1 MKRATVLFALLATF
15 VLPSAALATVKKE
28 GTWPEDE
35 KRVSFDASHVA
46 RSEALTKL
54 ADAAGWNLVSRVG
67 GEGELVDVHVKNE
80 APSKILEVLLEG
92 GDFVAKRDGS
102 LVSLGNAPK
111 DAAAA
116 SLPVASAVAPP
127 AITTDAHVDDP
138 PPALTVATAQ
148 AAPSPSVRGEDRV
161 VQGED
166 LVIETGEIAH
176 DVSVVGGDLVVRG
189 TITGNASV
197 TGGEMKVQ
205 KGAHIVGNATTI
217 GGALEVLDGAE
228 IDGKVGV
235 VGGVLKRDRGAK
247 IGSEVTVGDDASSR
261 PRSILRDVGD
271 AMTRAALLFVFGAVL
286 FALAG
291 ARMDK
296 LRVEVASRPMRSFAM
311 GIVASL
317 VSLVLVIA
325 LCVTVIG
332 IPVAVVGLLVGVFAA
347 YAGICAVLATV
358 GKALLGHRTDNPHL
372 HLLAGCAVFLVTGA
386 LPWVGGLVT
395 AAVVLAGIGAVAAT
409 RAAGF
414 AAGKNG
420 GGLYRRLS
428 DTESY

>member
-1 MKRATVLFALLATF
+1 
-15 VLPSAALATVKKE
+15 
-28 GTWPEDE
+28 
-35 KRVSFDASHVA
+35 
-46 RSEALTKL
+46 
-54 ADAAGWNLVSRVG
+54 
-67 GEGELVDVHVKNE
+67 
-80 APSKILEVLLEG
+80 
-92 GDFVAKRDGS
+92 
-102 LVSLGNAPK
+102 
-111 DAAAA
+111 
-116 SLPVASAVAPP
+116 
-127 AITTDAHVDDP
+127 
-138 PPALTVATAQ
+138 
-148 AAPSPSVRGEDRV
+148 
-161 VQGED
+161 
-166 LVIETGEIAH
+166 
-176 DVSVVGGDLVVRG
+176 
-189 TITGNASV
+189 
-197 TGGEMKVQ
+197 
-205 KGAHIVGNATTI
+205 
-217 GGALEVLDGAE
+217 
-228 IDGKVGV
+228 
-235 VGGVLKRDRGAK
+235 
-247 IGSEVTVGDDASSR
+247 
-261 PRSILRDVGD
+261 
-271 AMTRAALLFVFGAVL
+271 
-286 FALAG
+286 
-291 ARMDK
+291 MDK

>member
-1 MKRATVLFALLATF
+1 MKRSTVLFALLATF
-15 VLPSAALATVKKE
+15 IVPSAALATVKKE

-35 KRVSFDASHVA
+35 KRVSFDASHVS

-54 ADAAGWNLVSRVG
+54 AEAAGWNLVSRV
-67 GEGELVDVHVKNE
+67 EGAGDPVDVHVKNE

-116 SLPVASAVAPP
+116 PPPAAVAPQP
-127 AITTDAHVDDP
+127 TADAQAVEAPP
-138 PPALTVATAQ
+138 PPATVVAAQ
-148 AAPSPSVRGEDRV
+148 AAASPSVRGEDRV

-166 LVIETGEIAH
+166 LVIEVGEVAH
-176 DVSVVGGDLVVRG
+176 DVSVVGGDLDVRG
-189 TITGNASV
+189 TVTGNAAV

-217 GGALEVLDGAE
+217 GGKLEVEDGAQ

-235 VGGVLKRDRGAK
+235 VGGVLKRDKGAK
-247 IGSEVTVGDDASSR
+247 IGPTIMVGDDASSR
-261 PRSILRDVGD
+261 PHSILRDVGD
-271 AMTRAALLFVFGAVL
+271 ALTRAAMLFVFGAVR

-291 ARMDK
+291 ARMDR
-296 LRVEVASRPMRSFAM
+296 LRVEVASRPMHTLAM

-317 VSLVLVIA
+317 ASLILFVA
-325 LCVTVIG
+325 LCVTGIG
-332 IPVAVVGLLVGVFAA
+332 IPVALVGLLVGIFAA
-347 YAGICAVLATV
+347 YSGICAVLATL

-372 HLLAGCAVFLVTGA
+372 HLLVGCAVFLVGGA
-386 LPWVGGLVT
+386 VPWIGGFMT
-395 AAVVLAGIGAVAAT
+395 AGVVLTGIGAVVAT

-420 GGLYRRLS
+420 GGPYRTIV
-428 DTESY
+428 DTPTY

>member
-1 MKRATVLFALLATF
+1 MNRSTVLYALLATF
-15 VLPSAALATVKKE
+15 VLPSTALATVKKE

-35 KRVSFDASHVA
+35 KRVSFDAAHVS
-46 RSEALTKL
+46 RSEALAKL
-54 ADAAGWNLVSRVG
+54 ADAAGWNLVSRVEG
-67 GEGELVDVHVKNE
+67 AGEPVDVHVKNE
-80 APSKILEVLLEG
+80 VPSKILEILLED
-92 GDFVAKRDGS
+92 GDFVAKRDGT
-102 LVSLGNAPK
+102 LVSLGSAPK

-116 SLPVASAVAPP
+116 PPPVAAVIAPP
-127 AITTDAHVDDP
+127 AATVDA
-138 PPALTVATAQ
+138 PPAL
-148 AAPSPSVRGEDRV
+148 AAAAPSVRGEDRV
-161 VQGED
+161 VQGDD
-166 LVIETGEIAH
+166 LVIEAGEVAH
-176 DVSVVGGDLVVRG
+176 DVSVVGGDLDVRG

-217 GGALEVLDGAE
+217 GGKLEVEDGAQ

-235 VGGVLKRDRGAK
+235 VGGVLKRDKGAK
-247 IGSEVTVGDDASSR
+247 IGPTIMVGEDASSR
-261 PRSILRDVGD
+261 PRSILRDIGD

-291 ARMDK
+291 ARMDR
-296 LRVEVASRPMRSFAM
+296 LRVEVASRPMRTFAM

-317 VSLVLVIA
+317 ASLVLFVA

-332 IPVAVVGLLVGVFAA
+332 IPVALVGLLVGIFAA
-347 YAGICAVLATV
+347 YSGICAVLATV

-395 AAVVLAGIGAVAAT
+395 AAVVLTGIGVVAAT

-420 GGLYRRLS
+420 GGPYRTMVS
-428 DTESY
+428 DAGY

>member
-1 MKRATVLFALLATF
+1 MKRSTVLFALLATF
-15 VLPSAALATVKKE
+15 VIPSAALATVKKE
-28 GTWPEDE
+28 GTWPDDE
-35 KRVSFDASHVA
+35 KRVSFDASHVS

-54 ADAAGWNLVSRVG
+54 AEAAGWNLVSRV
-67 GEGELVDVHVKNE
+67 EGAGDPVDVHVKNE

-116 SLPVASAVAPP
+116 PAVTAVAPP
-127 AITTDAHVDDP
+127 AAADAQANEP
-138 PPALTVATAQ
+138 PPATAVAGQ
-148 AAPSPSVRGEDRV
+148 AAAVPSVRGEDRV
-161 VQGED
+161 AQGED
-166 LVIETGEIAH
+166 LVIEVGEVAH
-176 DVSVVGGDLVVRG
+176 DVSVVGGDLDVRG
-189 TITGNASV
+189 TITGNAAV

-205 KGAHIVGNATTI
+205 KGAHIVGNATAI
-217 GGALEVLDGAE
+217 GGALEVEDGAQ

-235 VGGVLKRDRGAK
+235 VGGVLKRDKGAK
-247 IGSEVTVGDDASSR
+247 IGPTIMVGEDSSS
-261 PRSILRDVGD
+261 PPHSILRDIGD
-271 AMTRAALLFVFGAVL
+271 AMTRAAMLFVFGAVL

-291 ARMDK
+291 ARMDR
-296 LRVEVASRPMRSFAM
+296 LRVEVASRPMHTLAM

-317 VSLVLVIA
+317 ASLVLFVA

-332 IPVAVVGLLVGVFAA
+332 IPVALVGLLVGIFAA
-347 YAGICAVLATV
+347 YSGICAVLATL

-372 HLLAGCAVFLVTGA
+372 HLLVGCAVFLVGGA
-386 LPWVGGLVT
+386 VPWFGGLMT
-395 AAVVLAGIGAVAAT
+395 AGVVLTGIGAVVAT

-420 GGLYRRLS
+420 GGPYRTLS
-428 DTESY
+428 DTQTY